1 MWIIDHDELREI
13 TCNFPHLTRLPRMS
27 IAIDAAI
34 RRQWLV
40 AAASLRSAAQLA
52 QLAHLLCEPY
62 VRLSSVGAAQK
73 HIFTL
78 PLLQKEPADILGCKP
93 IHINR
98 ADRDLRNGGLI
109 RWVGNEIEIL
119 DWHNLVRLAHFDPAY
134 LRLERAEH

>member
-1 MWIIDHDELREI
+1 
-13 TCNFPHLTRLPRMS
+13 MS
-27 IAIDAAI
+27 IAIDAATH
-34 RRQWLV
+34 RQWLA

-73 HIFTL
+73 LIFTM
-78 PLLQKEPADILGCKP
+78 PLLQKEPEDILGCTP

-98 ADRDLRNGGLI
+98 AVRDLRDGGLI

-119 DWHNLVRLAHFDPAY
+119 DWPGLVRLARFDPGY
-134 LRLERAEH
+134 LGLERSRR